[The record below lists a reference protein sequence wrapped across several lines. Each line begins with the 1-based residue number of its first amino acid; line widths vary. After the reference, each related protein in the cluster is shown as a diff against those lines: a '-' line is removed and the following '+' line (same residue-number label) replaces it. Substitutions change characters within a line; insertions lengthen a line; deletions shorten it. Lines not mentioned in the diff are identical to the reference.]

1 VSEDIS
7 TKDKNKDEEV
17 FCLHCGLSVP
27 EYRKHFS
34 QGNAFCCGGCEA
46 VYSIISEHNMGYYY
60 QLQENSKGGGIPAAN
75 PQDTKELQ
83 WFDSSEFQELHVRL
97 FEEFDRKIA
106 STELFLEGVHC
117 PACVWLL
124 ERLPEMNKGIRSI
137 RVDLGR
143 STAEICYF
151 PDKITLSS
159 VASTLTRFGY
169 RPHPF
174 RGRTHAAL
182 RKKVEHSLLSSL
194 GIAGA
199 SAGNS
204 MLLSICLYSGTFGG
218 EEGSYWHF
226 FRWISFLITIPS
238 VWWSGRI
245 FYKRAL
251 AALSLGHVHLDVP
264 ISLGVIT
271 AFIGSSIN
279 TIRGSGEIYF
289 DSINAI
295 LFLLL
300 TSRFLQFRAQHKAN
314 EKAELLFSLL
324 PSHVHVIENGRVEDR
339 SLDEVQ
345 VGDRIEVRG
354 GETIPVDG
362 TVVEGDSLVDCSV
375 LTGESVPIPVKL
387 GTMLHAGMQNTV
399 SPLII
404 KVKSTGEQ
412 TRIGRL
418 SQLAT
423 DMHRS
428 KPVVLHLVDRVSKW
442 FVLLVLILAGIGFLL
457 GLQVS
462 LEEAFERMIALL
474 IISCPCALGMATPL
488 ALSVGLGNAARAGIH
503 LRSTAAIELITKC
516 RTIVFD
522 KTGTLTKGKFEVHA
536 WWGDRKIIPYIYA
549 LEKHSSHV
557 IARSLQYAYESYKD
571 DSLYVEEVFELPGR
585 GIRGMV
591 NDRKMFIG
599 NAQFF
604 IESDIFI
611 GDETRNIISE
621 YSVKGLT
628 PILVGFDSEITGIIG
643 LGDPFHHGAKEILD
657 RIQRRGF
664 KVYLLSGD
672 HKKVVTRAAEILS
685 VPVKRAFGEMDPEAK
700 VSKVI
705 EIQKEE
711 PLILFGDGT
720 NDAAAL
726 ASAAVGIAVHGG
738 AEASFLIADGFFS
751 RPDLRLIER
760 LIYGSRNSMSV
771 VSRGLMSSLFFNLFG
786 CGLAVFGYVSP
797 LIAALLMPISSLI
810 VVFLAFSQRSFL
822 NSEH

>member
-1 VSEDIS
+1 VSEDI
-7 TKDKNKDEEV
+7 TIADKNKDEEV

-27 EYRKHFS
+27 EYRRPFS
-34 QGNAFCCGGCEA
+34 QGHAFCCSGCET

-60 QLQENSKGGGIPAAN
+60 QLQENSNGGGIPAAK
-75 PQDTKELQ
+75 PQETRELQ
-83 WFDSSEFQELHVRL
+83 WFDSPEFQELHVRL
-97 FEEFDRKIA
+97 FEEFDRRIA
-106 STELFLEGVHC
+106 SIELFLEGVHC

-124 ERLPEMNKGIRSI
+124 ERLPEMNRGIRSI
-137 RVDLGR
+137 RVDLAR

-151 PDKITLSS
+151 PDQITLSS

-182 RKKVEHSLLSSL
+182 RKKVEHRLLSSL

-199 SAGNS
+199 CAGNA
-204 MLLSICLYSGTFGG
+204 MLVSVCLYSGTFGG
-218 EEGSYWHF
+218 EEDSYWHF

-238 VWWSGRI
+238 ILWSGRI
-245 FYKRAL
+245 FYKRAF

-264 ISLGVIT
+264 ISLGVIS
-271 AFIGSSIN
+271 AFIGSSVN

-300 TSRFLQFRAQHKAN
+300 ISRFLQFRAQHKAN

-324 PSHVHVIENGRVEDR
+324 PSHVHVIKNDRIEDR
-339 SLDEVQ
+339 SLEEVQ
-345 VGDRIEVRG
+345 VGDSIEVRG

-375 LTGESVPIPVKL
+375 LTGEAVPIPVRP

-399 SPLII
+399 SPLIL

-423 DMHRS
+423 DMLRS

-442 FVLLVLILAGIGFLL
+442 FVLLVLFLAGIGFLL
-457 GLQVS
+457 GLQES

-503 LRSTAAIELITKC
+503 LRSTMAIEFISKC
-516 RTIVFD
+516 KTVVFD

-557 IARSLQYAYESYKD
+557 IARSLQYAYESFKD
-571 DSLYVEEVFELPGR
+571 VSLCVEEIVELPGK
-585 GIRGMV
+585 GIRGIV
-591 NDRKMFIG
+591 KGRKVHIG
-599 NAQFF
+599 NTQFF
-604 IESDIFI
+604 LESDII
-611 GDETRNIISE
+611 ITDQISRIISE

-628 PILVGFDSEITGIIG
+628 PILVGVDSIITGIIG
-643 LGDPFHHGAKEILD
+643 LGDPFHDGAKEILD
-657 RIQRRGF
+657 RIQSRGF

-672 HKKVVTRAAEILS
+672 HRKVVTRAAEILS
-685 VPVKRAFGEMDPEAK
+685 IPVNRAFGEMDPEAK
-700 VSKVI
+700 VSKII
-705 EIQKEE
+705 EIQKEG

-751 RPDLRLIER
+751 RPDLRLVER
-760 LIYGSRNSMSV
+760 LISGSKNSMNI
-771 VSRGLMSSLFFNLFG
+771 VSRGLLSSLFFNLFG

-810 VVFLAFSQRSFL
+810 VVFFAFSQRSFL
-822 NSEH
+822 NTEN